1 MAFFDLPG
9 ALTTFD
15 DFSASSIDHNAQVTS
30 SPAYYAWK
38 TTSNFIVTALRPFNN
53 ITATGAGPTG
63 GTISTV
69 NVVDSGS
76 NPIFSITGL
85 NAPLLSLVTPGNP
98 SISQEHFWETVLAA
112 ATPSVLPQHPAIPAP
127 ASA

>member
-1 MAFFDLPG
+1 MAIIDFSG
-9 ALTTFD
+9 ALSGFD
-15 DFSASSIDHNAQVTS
+15 AFTAANIDHNAQVTF
-30 SPAYYAWK
+30 SPGYYAWK
-38 TTSNFIVTALRPFNN
+38 SSNNFIITALSPFNN

-85 NAPLLSLVTPGNP
+85 NVPLLSLVTPGNP
-98 SISQEHFWETVLAA
+98 AVSHEHFWE
-112 ATPSVLPQHPAIPAP
+112 
-127 ASA
+127 